1 MPDKRRVAGTVDRI
15 EGNAVVVV
23 FKDPD
28 SGDTREAVVNKM
40 KLKRVELK
48 EGDPVTVALSVMET
62 KPTVTVGS
70 ASKKKAENPVD
81 ELVEFARH
89 ERETR
94 QSVELRTFAKK
105 HKYFSDTGRI
115 KQMEDKDIDLTDPDA
130 AELDESF
137 LDRAVVELPKLKKVV
152 KRARAA

>member
-48 EGDPVTVALSVMET
+48 EGDPVTVELSMLEADLKVTQKEIDRSVFRIGL
-62 KPTVTVGS
+62 KPAPKKSS
-70 ASKKKAENPVD
+70 ARKPKKA
-81 ELVEFARH
+81 
-89 ERETR
+89 
-94 QSVELRTFAKK
+94 
-105 HKYFSDTGRI
+105 
-115 KQMEDKDIDLTDPDA
+115 
-130 AELDESF
+130 
-137 LDRAVVELPKLKKVV
+137 
-152 KRARAA
+152 

>member
-48 EGDPVTVALSVMET
+48 EGDPVTVELSMMEAE
-62 KPTVTVGS
+62 PTVTAGPIP
-70 ASKKKAENPVD
+70 KKKPA
-81 ELVEFARH
+81 AR
-89 ERETR
+89 
-94 QSVELRTFAKK
+94 
-105 HKYFSDTGRI
+105 
-115 KQMEDKDIDLTDPDA
+115 
-130 AELDESF
+130 
-137 LDRAVVELPKLKKVV
+137 KLKN
-152 KRARAA
+152 A